1 MKLLARFRKAAA
13 LPFVLLLVALNVIVV
28 VALLVYATT
37 ELQAS
42 RNSGQTEVARAIAQS
57 GIDIAAGLIAA
68 NSTNNGFV
76 TYQRI
81 VTNVPGDTNPRL
93 ETKIGNV
100 VATNAAMPWKTT
112 LVTNP
117 SVLHSG
123 FLAGTDGVD
132 LNFAVRGDPSSS
144 SGFIAPRTNIS
155 GWANLS
161 TNMFRMDWIYVYRSG
176 STNPVGRVAY
186 WVDDESSKLNINYSG
201 MTNSY
206 DMATYTKALT
216 GANNY
221 YFPTNRPSGGA
232 AFNARIWP
240 LDMEL
245 GGIAGLSR
253 TNAVDII
260 KWRGAPWFIG
270 FRPYPSVLGTRIGTI
285 GAPGGLA
292 VTGLLQQSAMGFTAT
307 AYSREEE
314 RSYSTGKKRF
324 DMLTNLFNGAPTNVI
339 AGFQTSILA
348 DNPKFASKYN
358 MPAFAGA
365 AYDIVQAPSGG
376 VNAAWPPPLYVRG
389 APVLNELSLKVTCAE
404 NSGNYVV
411 DVTTDAELIILS
423 QQETGNSNLWGYYIN
438 GTNTSKIDVNIV
450 FNNAF
455 GIPSAQTLNGQTHSV
470 SWFKTYADNMTYNGP
485 NDTNLSTAIATMSQT
500 NHFTNSALPT
510 PLLPTNVTVIVK
522 YSGKTNQS
530 IMLTNIMPASG
541 ISAPTGGQT
550 NIYYLVAQPR
560 SDGGYRGDPRFG
572 VFVAYPKADV
582 NTTNFS
588 ALGLT
593 ASIGS
598 LNTANPTNSAA
609 KGNWQPDDFAA
620 DINHPDLMNSFQAFD
635 TDRGMAN
642 LTGSISAGSG
652 FATRFAGIGWIGE
665 VPITTTSG
673 DVLGFSTPRLWGD
686 GRPEI
691 TVNGIMTEYPPDWLM
706 LDSLHMSPSSTNSS
720 GAFESYGRVNANS
733 LKTFF
738 QTVAGSTTKGDT
750 IMDSVIINARTKDW
764 VRGGSSTW
772 TETIPSTDTSRTNVL
787 WRIQEMIK
795 QRNSADTPYT
805 THFQFLA
812 DLAATNLYSTNSG
825 DPHYGTTN
833 PSWWFAPNTNNPSTN
848 IYAATNTTDRRIE
861 SIVRSLNQKFTTH
874 GNQFSIFSLGQALQ
888 VVNGKTN
895 IVGETYL
902 QAVYER
908 APQYDSNGK
917 ITNGPSSAAPSVPP
931 MRQLYLRELRY

>member
-76 TYQRI
+76 TYQR
-81 VTNVPGDTNPRL
+81 VTNDGAWRL

-123 FLAGTDGVD
+123 FASGSAGVD
-132 LNFAVRGDPSSS
+132 LNFPVGNDSNA
-144 SGFIAPRTNIS
+144 GFIAPRVNAN
-155 GWANLS
+155 GWQNLS
-161 TNMFRMDWIYVYRSG
+161 TNMFRMDWIYVYRNG

-206 DMATYTKALT
+206 LADYTKATT
-216 GANNY
+216 GAKGY
-221 YFPTNRPSGGA
+221 LFPTNRPSGGA
-232 AFNARIWP
+232 QFNARIWP

-253 TNAVDII
+253 TNAVEII
-260 KWRGAPWFIG
+260 KWRGAPWFSG

-285 GAPGGLA
+285 GAPGDLA
-292 VTGLLQQSAMGFTAT
+292 VTSLLQQSAMGFTAT

-314 RSYSTGKKRF
+314 RSYSTGRKRF
-324 DMLTNLFNGAPTNVI
+324 DMLTNLISGASTTVI
-339 AGFQTSILA
+339 ADLQTAILS
-348 DNPKFASKYN
+348 DTPKFASKYN

-411 DVTTDAELIILS
+411 DVTTSAELLILS
-423 QQETGNSNLWGYYIN
+423 QLETSNPALWGSRIN
-438 GTNTSKIDVNIV
+438 GTNTSKIDMNIE

-455 GIPSAQTLNGQTHSV
+455 GIPSPQTLNGQTNLA
-470 SWFKTYADNMTYNGP
+470 SWFSTYADNMTYNGP
-485 NDTNLSTAIATMSQT
+485 NDTNLSTAIATLSQT
-500 NHFTNSALPT
+500 NHFTNSTLPT
-510 PLLPTNVTVIVK
+510 PLLPTNVTVTVR
-522 YSGKTNQS
+522 YAGKTNQS
-530 IMLTNIMPASG
+530 ILLTNIMPTNG
-541 ISAPTGGQT
+541 ISAPAGGQT

-572 VFVAYPKADV
+572 VFVSYPKAAV
-582 NTTNFS
+582 NTSVFS
-588 ALGLT
+588 ALGLSD
-593 ASIGS
+593 SIGS

-642 LTGSISAGSG
+642 LTGSISADSG

-665 VPITTTSG
+665 VPITTASG

-686 GRPEI
+686 GRREI
-691 TVNGIMTEYPPDWLM
+691 TANGTTTEYPPDWLM

-720 GAFESYGRVNANS
+720 GAFDSYGRVNANS

-738 QTVAGSTTKGDT
+738 QTAAGSTTKGDT

-795 QRNSADTPYT
+795 QRNSADSPYA
-805 THFQFLA
+805 THFEFLA

-825 DPHYGTTN
+825 DPNFGTTN
-833 PSWWFAPNTNNPSTN
+833 PSWWYAPNTSNGS

-861 SIVRSLNQKFTTH
+861 SIVRSLNQKLTTH

-895 IVGETYL
+895 VVGESYL

-917 ITNGPSSAAPSVPP
+917 ITNGPSSGAPSVPP